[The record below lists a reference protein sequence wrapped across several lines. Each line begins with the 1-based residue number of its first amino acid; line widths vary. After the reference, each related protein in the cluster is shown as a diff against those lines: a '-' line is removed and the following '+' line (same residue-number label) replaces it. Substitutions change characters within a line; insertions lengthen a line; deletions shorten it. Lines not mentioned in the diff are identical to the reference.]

1 VREILPS
8 VRCQGAN
15 LEAVDRAVRIVR
27 ELGRFRGFV
36 ARRGG
41 PEALEREALTEGT
54 GTYDGALVCQARYK
68 P

>member
-1 VREILPS
+1 MACEGDPAF
-8 VRCQGAN
+8 GAM
-15 LEAVDRAVRIVR
+15 LGRKPLR

-36 ARRGG
+36 AGRGG

-54 GTYDGALVCQARYK
+54 GTYDVAPVCQARYK